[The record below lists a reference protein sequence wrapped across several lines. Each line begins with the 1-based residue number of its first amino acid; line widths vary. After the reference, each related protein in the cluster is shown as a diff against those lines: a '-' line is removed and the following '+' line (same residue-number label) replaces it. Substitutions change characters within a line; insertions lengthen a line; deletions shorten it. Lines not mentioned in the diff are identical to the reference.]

1 MLKTVVINLFLFQH
15 NFLLMTT
22 TIATI
27 ATQFLQ
33 RPELSPATRKS
44 YELTLIPFLQQYGYW
59 DIKTLDRQQVR
70 DYLDSLTHLSYTT
83 HRRHQR
89 ILIALMNFAVD
100 EGYIPLNPIAR
111 LKPRKPDAQQG
122 EHHED
127 STIRYLKPHQL
138 NALYQAIRH
147 LSNWRLMALVRLL
160 HRSGA
165 RVSEVLAL
173 DLDQINSSDRK
184 FQVIGKGNKRRW
196 CFYSADA
203 AQALER
209 YIQGTRPPQATALF
223 VAQHPKTL
231 QISRLSYSQAYQ
243 DWKDAIA
250 IVPTLQDARLHDLR
264 HTFATERVGL
274 MGLEELRALMGH
286 SSIQTTL
293 QYQKVTSEK
302 AELIAQT
309 ALDKLLD

>member
-1 MLKTVVINLFLFQH
+1 
-15 NFLLMTT
+15 
-22 TIATI
+22 
-27 ATQFLQ
+27 
-33 RPELSPATRKS
+33 
-44 YELTLIPFLQQYGYW
+44 
-59 DIKTLDRQQVR
+59 
-70 DYLDSLTHLSYTT
+70 
-83 HRRHQR
+83 
-89 ILIALMNFAVD
+89 
-100 EGYIPLNPIAR
+100 
-111 LKPRKPDAQQG
+111 
-122 EHHED
+122 
-127 STIRYLKPHQL
+127 
-138 NALYQAIRH
+138 
-147 LSNWRLMALVRLL
+147 MALVRLL

-173 DLDQINSSDRK
+173 DLDQINFSDRK

-196 CFYSADA
+196 CFYSIDA
-203 AQALER
+203 TDALNR
-209 YIQGTRPPQATALF
+209 YLQGPRYPHPQALF

-231 QISRLSYSQAYQ
+231 ETTRLSYSQAYQ

-250 IVPTLQDARLHDLR
+250 SVPTLQEARLHDLR

-309 ALDKLLD
+309 ALDQLLD

>member
-1 MLKTVVINLFLFQH
+1 MLKTVIINFSLFQH
-15 NFLLMTT
+15 NSDFMTT

-27 ATQFLQ
+27 ASKFLQ
-33 RPELSPATRKS
+33 RPELSTATKKS
-44 YELTLIPFLQQYGYW
+44 YELTLIPFLQQYGFW

-111 LKPRKPDAQQG
+111 LKPRKPDAEQG

-127 STIRYLKPHQL
+127 STIRYLKPDQL

-147 LSNWRLMALVRLL
+147 RSNWRLMALVRLL

-173 DLDQINSSDRK
+173 DLDQINFSDRK

-196 CFYSADA
+196 CFYSIDA
-203 AQALER
+203 AAALDR
-209 YIQGTRPPQATALF
+209 YIQGPRCPHPQALF

-231 QISRLSYSQAYQ
+231 HITRLSYSQAYQ
-243 DWKDAIA
+243 DWKQAITS
-250 IVPTLQDARLHDLR
+250 VPTLQDARLHDLR

-302 AELIAQT
+302 AELIAQM